1 MPTKSRPLPI
11 DQGFTLYHSGFRHNL
26 INSNSIS
33 IINITTAAAGSTLN
47 AAAT

>member
-11 DQGFTLYHSGFRHNL
+11 DQGFTLYHSRFRHNL
-26 INSNSIS
+26 INSNS